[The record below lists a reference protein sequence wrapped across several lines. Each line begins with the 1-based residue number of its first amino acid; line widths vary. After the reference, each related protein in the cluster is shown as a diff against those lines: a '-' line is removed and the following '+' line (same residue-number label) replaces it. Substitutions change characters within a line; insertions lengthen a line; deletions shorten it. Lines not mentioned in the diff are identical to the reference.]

1 MLSNYANQALSW
13 EVKTGENDYSQPT
26 FAAAVTIY
34 GRKTVTNKIVR
45 NKQGEEVLVTGTV
58 LTESDVSEGDRIDG
72 RTVMSSGP
80 AVKLDG
86 SAMFNRVYLI

>member
-1 MLSNYANQALSW
+1 MLSNYANQDLSW
-13 EVKTGENDYSQPT
+13 EVKTGEDDYSQPT
-26 FAAAVTIY
+26 FAAAATIK
-34 GRKTVTNKIVR
+34 GRKTVTNKLVR

-80 AVKLDG
+80 AVELGG
-86 SAMFNRVYLI
+86 STLFNRVYLL